1 MPTYVTLSRFTDQ
14 GIQSIKDT
22 TKRAEAF
29 KKAASNSGVTVK
41 EILWTQGQ
49 YDLVTII
56 EAPNE
61 IAAAALGVSV
71 AKLGNIRSE
80 TLRAFTQSEMERIL
94 DKAT

>member
-1 MPTYVTLSRFTDQ
+1 MPSYVTLSKFTDQ
-14 GIQSIKDT
+14 GIRDIKDT

-29 KKAASNSGVTVK
+29 KKAATNAGLAVK

-61 IAAAALGVSV
+61 VAAAALGLSV

-80 TLRAFTQSEMERIL
+80 TLRAFTAAEMERIL
-94 DKAT
+94 DKLG

>member
-1 MPTYVTLSRFTDQ
+1 MSTYLVLSKFTEQ
-14 GIQSIKDT
+14 GIRDIKDT

-29 KKAASNSGVTVK
+29 KKAAANSGLTVK

-49 YDLVTII
+49 YDLVTVI

-61 IAAAALGVSV
+61 IAAAALGLSV

-94 DKAT
+94 DKVA